1 MTTASVT
8 HTPGPWA
15 TAGISNPQTN
25 PRMSVW
31 GPKAPDAQSGEW
43 IAKDIRPANAEFIVR
58 ACNAHDDLVAALK
71 DVLAQFETGAFVRNT
86 DSDGCSDWALKAAGP
101 LRALAVAQK
110 AVAKAEGR

>member
-58 ACNAHDDLVAALK
+58 ACNSFDALVEAAKHAVMEWRLHGQ
-71 DVLAQFETGAFVRNT
+71 LT
-86 DSDGCSDWALKAAGP
+86 DSCRKLDA
-101 LRALAVAQK
+101 